1 MAGHSKG
8 TENRSQMSK
17 EFFDAI
23 KQGKLDEVQR
33 LLSLTPELI
42 YERTDG
48 LSPVLVA
55 SYNQKPEITEFLSNK
70 TGSLNIF
77 EAAATGKTNQ
87 LARHLARD
95 PLLINAYSSD
105 GFQPLGLACFFGHC
119 ETAEYLIK
127 AGAVVNSTSQNSL
140 GTTPIQSA
148 TAAGHA
154 DVVLLLLQHN
164 ANPNARENNGFTP
177 LHIAAQNGNTQ
188 LIRSL
193 LYNGADLA
201 IRSHDGKLPLDLALE
216 AGHAEAA
223 ALLKE
228 GITRR
233 FKAFRLTSAKN

>member
-1 MAGHSKG
+1 M
-8 TENRSQMSK
+8 ENRSQMSI

-23 KQGKLDEVQR
+23 KQGKLDEVQC
-33 LLSLTPELI
+33 LLSLSPELI
-42 YERTDG
+42 YERADG
-48 LSPVLVA
+48 LSPIIVA
-55 SYNQKPEITEFLSNK
+55 AYCQKPEIVDFLSNK

-127 AGAVVNSTSQNSL
+127 AGAVVNSPSQNSL
-140 GTTPIQSA
+140 SVTPIQSA

-164 ANPNARENNGFTP
+164 ANPNTRENNGFTP
-177 LHIAAQNGNTQ
+177 LHVAAQNGNTPI
-188 LIRSL
+188 IRSL
-193 LYNGADLA
+193 LYNGADLT
-201 IRSHDGKLPLDLALE
+201 IRTHEGKLPLELAIE
-216 AGHAEAA
+216 AGHTDAA
-223 ALLKE
+223 MLLKE

-233 FKAFRLTSAKN
+233 FKAFRLTPAKN